1 MRLTVTAAVV
11 AGLVAA
17 TAAYAQT
24 NVIQQRRADMKAIG
38 EQTDVAASILKGKEA
53 FSTDKAKLIFQTYKD
68 KMVGF
73 EKLFP
78 PGSDAGETKATAA
91 VWSDRAGFDAAIAK
105 FNQAVAD
112 NAAKGVVDEAS
123 FKTAFA
129 AVAEN
134 CRSCHQTFKSR

>member
-1 MRLTVTAAVV
+1 MRLSVTAAVV

-24 NVIQQRRADMKAIG
+24 NVIQQRRAAMKAIG
-38 EQTDVAASILKGKEA
+38 EQTEIGASILKGKVP
-53 FSTDKAKLIFQTYKD
+53 FSTEKAQLIFQTYKD

-73 EKLFP
+73 DKLFP
-78 PGSDAGETKATAA
+78 PGSDTGETKATAA
-91 VWSDRAGFDAAIAK
+91 VWSDRAGFDAGIAK
-105 FNQAVAD
+105 FNKAVAD

-123 FKTAFA
+123 FKAAFT

-134 CRSCHQTFKSR
+134 CRSCHQTYKSR

>member
-1 MRLTVTAAVV
+1 MRLFVTAAIVG
-11 AGLVAA
+11 GLVAA
-17 TAAYAQT
+17 TAAYAQG
-24 NVIQQRRADMKAIG
+24 NVIQQRRAAMKAIG
-38 EQTDVAASILKGKEA
+38 EQTDIGASILKGKVP
-53 FSTDKAKLIFQTYKD
+53 FSTDKAQLIFQTYKD

-91 VWSDRAGFDAAIAK
+91 VWSDRAGFDAAITK
-105 FNQAVAD
+105 FNQAVAE
-112 NAAKGVVDEAS
+112 NAAKGVVDEAG

-134 CRSCHQTFKSR
+134 CRSCHQTYKSR

>member
-1 MRLTVTAAVV
+1 MRLSVTAAVV

-24 NVIQQRRADMKAIG
+24 NVIQQRRAAMKAIG
-38 EQTDVAASILKGKEA
+38 EQTDIAASILKGQA
-53 FSTDKAKLIFQTYKD
+53 PFSVEKAELVFQTYKD

-78 PGSDAGETKATAA
+78 PGSDTGETKATAA
-91 VWSDRAGFDAAIAK
+91 VWSDRAGYDAAIAK

-112 NAAKGVVDEAS
+112 NAANGVTEAG
-123 FKTAFA
+123 FKAAFT

-134 CRSCHQTFKSR
+134 CRACHQSYKSR

>member
-1 MRLTVTAAVV
+1 MRLSVTAAVV

-24 NVIQQRRADMKAIG
+24 NVIQQRRAAMKAIG
-38 EQTDVAASILKGKEA
+38 EQTDIAASILKGQVP
-53 FSTDKAKLIFQTYKD
+53 FSVDKAELIFQTYKD

-78 PGSDAGETKATAA
+78 PGSDTGETKATSA
-91 VWSDRAGFDAAIAK
+91 VWTDRAGFDAGIAK

-112 NAAKGVVDEAS
+112 NAAAGVTEAG
-123 FKTAFA
+123 FKTAFT
-129 AVAEN
+129 AVAET
-134 CRSCHQTFKSR
+134 CRSCHQTYKSR

>member
-1 MRLTVTAAVV
+1 MRLSVTAAVV

-24 NVIQQRRADMKAIG
+24 NVIQQRRAAMKAIG
-38 EQTDVAASILKGKEA
+38 EQTDIAASILKGQA
-53 FSTDKAKLIFQTYKD
+53 PFSVEKAELVFQTYKD

-78 PGSDAGETKATAA
+78 PGSDTGETKATAA
-91 VWSDRAGFDAAIAK
+91 VWSDRAGYDAAIAK

-112 NAAKGVVDEAS
+112 NAAKGVTEDG
-123 FKTAFA
+123 FKAAFT

-134 CRSCHQTFKSR
+134 CRACHQSYKSR

>member
-1 MRLTVTAAVV
+1 MRLRVTAAVLL
-11 AGLVAA
+11 GLFAV
-17 TAAYAQT
+17 TAASAQT
-24 NVIQQRRADMKAIG
+24 NVLQQRRAAMKAIG
-38 EQTDVAASILKGKEA
+38 EQTDIAAAILKGQQP
-53 FSTDKAKLIFQTYKD
+53 FSVAKAELIFQTYKE

-78 PGSDAGETKATAA
+78 PGSDTGETKATAA
-91 VWSDRAGFDAAIAK
+91 VWTDRAGFDAAIVK

-112 NAAKGVVDEAS
+112 NSAKGVTEAG
-123 FKTAFA
+123 FKDAFT

>member
-1 MRLTVTAAVV
+1 MRFFVTAAVL

-17 TAAYAQT
+17 TAAVAQT
-24 NVIQQRRADMKAIG
+24 NVIQQRREAMKVIG
-38 EQTDVAASILKGKEA
+38 EQTDVAASILKGQTPFTA
-53 FSTDKAKLIFQTYKD
+53 AKAELIFQTYKD

-78 PGSDAGETKATAA
+78 PGSDKGETKATSA
-91 VWSDRAGFDAAIAK
+91 VWSDRAGFDAAIVK

-112 NAAKGVVDEAS
+112 NAAAGVTEAG
-123 FKTAFA
+123 FKAAFL

-134 CRSCHQTFKSR
+134 CRSCHQSFKTR